1 MTMAAGEHAGR
12 TARLRSTGVEGT
24 AFAPFRDHHVHL
36 GLFDPAGLPATGIGA
51 VVDLGWT
58 PEVTTLAAAAP
69 VRVDFAGQFIT
80 EPDGYPSG
88 RPWAP
93 HASVRSLAHPSDA
106 GRAVAEQRALGA
118 TVVKMVL
125 NRDAGPVPDLATC
138 SAVVEA
144 AGDLPVVAHVEG
156 SGMVELALAA
166 GVGALAHTP
175 WTHSLEADVVAEC
188 VAAGQRWISTL
199 DIHGYGER
207 TPDQARALG
216 NLAAF
221 HAAGGTVLYG
231 TDLGNGPLPPA
242 LNVREL
248 HLLVEAGLDT
258 ETLLRAL
265 TAPWPGAAGNDVVT
279 FVPGEPRDQ
288 VVGWL
293 AGASVVPLDDVEL
306 L

>member
-1 MTMAAGEHAGR
+1 MSTGEQPGR
-12 TARLRSTGVEGT
+12 AARLRSTGVEGV
-24 AFAPFRDHHVHL
+24 AFPPFRDHHVHL
-36 GLFDPAGLPATGIGA
+36 GLFDARGLPATGIGA

-58 PEVTTLAAAAP
+58 AEVVTLAAEAP

-80 EPDGYPSG
+80 EPEGYPSG
-88 RPWAP
+88 RAWAP
-93 HASVRSLAHPSDA
+93 HASVRALSRPQEAA
-106 GRAVAEQRALGA
+106 QAVAEQRALGA
-118 TVVKMVL
+118 TVLKVTL

-138 SAVVEA
+138 AAVVEA

-156 SGMVELALAA
+156 AGMVELALAA
-166 GVGALAHTP
+166 GVDALAHTP
-175 WTHSLEADVVAEC
+175 WTHSLEADVLAEC

-258 ETLLRAL
+258 ETLLASL
-265 TAPWPGAAGNDVVT
+265 TAPWPGAAGDDVVT
-279 FVPGEPRDQ
+279 FVPGKPRDQ